1 MRRFILPEN
10 ANTDAISAV
19 CQDGVL
25 TVTVEKLPPK
35 LTTEVEEEMLMRKF
49 YDLMAAQGLSKKCC
63 FLSVNKLRRSENE
76 EGELVEA
83 MSDTNVVALLV
94 FLFNQ
99 RVKAVCSWSNFPPK
113 EGSNNVSDG
122 GRTGQSTASLP
133 NTVDISDGGID
144 RHSSAI
150 VPFTATDEQM

>member
-1 MRRFILPEN
+1 MYIYMCVCLCVCVHIHACACTHRDTYFILN
-10 ANTDAISAV
+10 S
-19 CQDGVL
+19 
-25 TVTVEKLPPK
+25 KLDI
-35 LTTEVEEEMLMRKF
+35 LNFDELQVEEEMLMRKF
-49 YDLMAAQGLSKKCC
+49 YDLMAAQGLSKK
-63 FLSVNKLRRSENE
+63 
-76 EGELVEA
+76 
-83 MSDTNVVALLV
+83 
-94 FLFNQ
+94 
-99 RVKAVCSWSNFPPK
+99 K

>member
-1 MRRFILPEN
+1 MSHELH
-10 ANTDAISAV
+10 
-19 CQDGVL
+19 
-25 TVTVEKLPPK
+25 KLQ
-35 LTTEVEEEMLMRKF
+35 VEEEMLMRKF
-49 YDLMAAQGLSKKCC
+49 YDLMAAQGLSKK
-63 FLSVNKLRRSENE
+63 
-76 EGELVEA
+76 
-83 MSDTNVVALLV
+83 
-94 FLFNQ
+94 
-99 RVKAVCSWSNFPPK
+99 K

>member
-1 MRRFILPEN
+1 MNCTSSRFFFFKNYMYICVCVFVRECVCVHTYTRVHTHFILN
-10 ANTDAISAV
+10 S
-19 CQDGVL
+19 
-25 TVTVEKLPPK
+25 KLDI
-35 LTTEVEEEMLMRKF
+35 LNFDELQVEEEMLMRKF
-49 YDLMAAQGLSKKCC
+49 YDLMAAQGLSKK
-63 FLSVNKLRRSENE
+63 
-76 EGELVEA
+76 
-83 MSDTNVVALLV
+83 
-94 FLFNQ
+94 
-99 RVKAVCSWSNFPPK
+99 K